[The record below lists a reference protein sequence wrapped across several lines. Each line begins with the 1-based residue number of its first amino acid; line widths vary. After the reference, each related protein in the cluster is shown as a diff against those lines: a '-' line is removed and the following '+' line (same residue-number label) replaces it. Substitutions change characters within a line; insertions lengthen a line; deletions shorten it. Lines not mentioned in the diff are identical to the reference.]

1 MPLLIIY
8 VKMDNSDFHYFIIF
22 DIYEDAM
29 AMHDAL
35 DKASIE
41 NKISP
46 APLDLVEGV
55 CCGVSLMIMPDD
67 KEKLDEF
74 FESHKDDNLKYEKI
88 IKAMRSFKPNRDR
101 YC

>member
-22 DIYEDAM
+22 DTYEDAM
-29 AMHDAL
+29 ALHDEL

-55 CCGVSLMIMPDD
+55 CCGVSLMIEPSD
-67 KEKLDEF
+67 KEMVDKYL
-74 FESHKDDNLKYEKI
+74 KDT
-88 IKAMRSFKPNRDR
+88 SFKYMKFVKAYRTFNSKRDR

>member
-1 MPLLIIY
+1 M
-8 VKMDNSDFHYFIIF
+8 NDFEFYYYIIF
-22 DIYEDAM
+22 DTYEDAM
-29 AMHDAL
+29 AMHDDL
-35 DKASIE
+35 DKLPIS

-67 KEKLDEF
+67 KLKIDEYLR
-74 FESHKDDNLKYEKI
+74 NTRLKYMKFV
-88 IKAMRSFKPNRDR
+88 KAYRTFNSKRDR

>member
-1 MPLLIIY
+1 
-8 VKMDNSDFHYFIIF
+8 MDSSEFHYFIIF
-22 DIYEDAM
+22 DTYEDAM
-29 AMHDAL
+29 AMHDSL
-35 DKASIE
+35 DDSQIV

-67 KEKLDEF
+67 KEKLDLF
-74 FESHKDDNLKYEKI
+74 LNSTKLKYEKI
-88 IKAMRSFKPNRDR
+88 VKAERNLNPKRDR